1 MVLIMENRKA
11 VADWLKSQKNM
22 QFVDRLSAIQET
34 DRDIKV
40 GDKVMYT
47 NQYGATFGPYEVMA
61 ISKDNCLWKYGRCVY
76 LNKESYW
83 FPCKP
88 EELTLLQHGQVG

>member
-1 MVLIMENRKA
+1 
-11 VADWLKSQKNM
+11 
-22 QFVDRLSAIQET
+22 
-34 DRDIKV
+34 
-40 GDKVMYT
+40 MYT

-83 FPCKP
+83 FPYKP

>member
-22 QFVDRLSAIQET
+22 RFVGNLSAIRET
-34 DRDIKV
+34 SKEIKV
-40 GDKVMYT
+40 GDMVMYT
-47 NQYGATFGPYEVMA
+47 NQFGATFGPYEVMA
-61 ISKDNCLWKYGRCVY
+61 ISKDNSLWKYGRCVY

-88 EELTLLQHGQVG
+88 EELKLIQHE